1 MSCLCTLIV
10 SPPPLPS
17 SSISLRW
24 ESGIVGDGGFRASEE
39 PSFPEA
45 SPVAAAA
52 AAAAAGPAVRT
63 AGEEAEGT
71 PPPAMVDKEL

>member
-17 SSISLRW
+17 SSINLRW

-39 PSFPEA
+39 PSFPEP
-45 SPVAAAA
+45 SPV